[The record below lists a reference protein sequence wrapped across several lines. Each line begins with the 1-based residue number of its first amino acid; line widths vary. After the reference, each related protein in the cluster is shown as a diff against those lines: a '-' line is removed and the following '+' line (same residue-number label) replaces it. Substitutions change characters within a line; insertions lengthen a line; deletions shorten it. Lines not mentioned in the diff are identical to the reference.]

1 MQCITGRPSRRGKL
15 YVSSKK
21 RKELDMNNLFDDRV
35 IDTDAVEALTEEE
48 LDIVLAILTKAGY

>member
-1 MQCITGRPSRRGKL
+1 MQCIYSRPSRRGKL

-21 RKELDMNNLFDDRV
+21 RKELDISNLFDDRV

-48 LDIVLAILTKAGY
+48 LDIVLAVITKAGY